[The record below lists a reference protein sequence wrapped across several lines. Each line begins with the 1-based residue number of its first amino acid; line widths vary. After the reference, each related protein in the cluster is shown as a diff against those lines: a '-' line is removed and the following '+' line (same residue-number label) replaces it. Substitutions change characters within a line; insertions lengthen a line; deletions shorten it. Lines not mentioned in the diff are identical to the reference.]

1 MTGIRLFPLVFALS
15 LAACGSATGQGSAA
29 DPQVDGAVPRL
40 PLAAQEGSV
49 PPAAYGLPRQRS
61 EVLDPDMTL
70 RIRCVRAPCGDLP
83 PVSAANRVFALYHA
97 FPDFYLAPDAAAT
110 LLTPSLKA
118 LIDKDVACAD
128 REGMCAIGAD
138 PWMAAQDGE
147 RQSPVEFATSDVRYM
162 ATGVPSAASVEVCF
176 NFVLEGHAG
185 HAGHAGQRR
194 CAVVRV
200 TRTAGEQW
208 RVDDLVDP
216 DGQSLR
222 ALLQENVA
230 DARSD

>member
-1 MTGIRLFPLVFALS
+1 MTGIRLFSLLFALS
-15 LAACGSATGQGSAA
+15 LAACGSATGHGSAA
-29 DPQVDGAVPRL
+29 DPQRGDVAAGM
-40 PLAAQEGSV
+40 PLAIAQSAQEGSV

-97 FPDFYLAPDAAAT
+97 FPDFYLAPDAAAA

-118 LIDKDVACAD
+118 LIDKDVACAA

-162 ATGVPSAASVEVCF
+162 AAGVPSAARVQVCF
-176 NFVLEGHAG
+176 NFVLE
-185 HAGHAGQRR
+185 GHAGQRR

-200 TRTAGEQW
+200 TRTVGEQW

-222 ALLQENVA
+222 ALLQEDVA
-230 DARSD
+230 EARSE